1 MDSIRTES
9 MVDLV
14 NSHVKMPCDSSKLHL
29 KKLEWRCR
37 GCFSISSTKETRI
50 AILENDSTLTLI
62 YPDRFSI
69 VRESKGFGLSVKPT
83 LTEDSGIYF
92 CLVNG
97 REEPFS
103 AFRLAIQGR
112 VLYCLLIMT
121 VQCFRRAV
129 HSRQTPDYEV

>member
-1 MDSIRTES
+1 

-14 NSHVKMPCDSSKLHL
+14 NSHVKMLCDSSKLQL
-29 KKLEWRCR
+29 TKLEWRCK

-50 AILENDSTLTLI
+50 AVLENDSTLTLI

-69 VRESKGFGLSVKPT
+69 VREGNGFLLSVKSS

-103 AFRLAIQGR
+103 AFRLAVQGI
-112 VLYCLLIMT
+112 VL
-121 VQCFRRAV
+121 
-129 HSRQTPDYEV
+129 D

>member
-50 AILENDSTLTLI
+50 AVLENDSSLTLI

-69 VRESKGFGLSVKPT
+69 VRESNGFGLSVKPT

-103 AFRLAIQGR
+103 AFRLAVQGI
-112 VLYCLLIMT
+112 VL
-121 VQCFRRAV
+121 
-129 HSRQTPDYEV
+129 D